1 MDYNTVL
8 VSIVAV
14 LISIVAY
21 FLQRL
26 VKTLDRIDANVN
38 NHTVEITAIKETVK
52 HVPNI
57 DQRLETVIIDLT
69 VLRNEHQEYKAR
81 CQRQTTN

>member
-1 MDYNTVL
+1 MDYNTIL

-26 VKTLDRIDANVN
+26 VKTLDRIDSNVSQHTTEIAIIKQNIN
-38 NHTVEITAIKETVK
+38 NMPEIKEK
-52 HVPNI
+52 I
-57 DQRLETVIIDLT
+57 DTLLIDFSSLKTEHETIKNSCHN
-69 VLRNEHQEYKAR
+69 RR
-81 CQRQTTN
+81 

>member
-1 MDYNTVL
+1 MDYNTIL

-26 VKTLDRIDANVN
+26 VKTLDRIDSNVSQ
-38 NHTVEITAIKETVK
+38 HTTEIAIIKQNINGIPEIKEK
-52 HVPNI
+52 I
-57 DQRLETVIIDLT
+57 DTMLIDFSSLRTEHETIKNSCHN
-69 VLRNEHQEYKAR
+69 RR
-81 CQRQTTN
+81 

>member
-26 VKTLDRIDANVN
+26 VKTLDRIDSNVSQ
-38 NHTVEITAIKETVK
+38 HTTEIAIIKQNINGIPEIKDKIDTMLIDFSSLRTEHETIK
-52 HVPNI
+52 NSCH
-57 DQRLETVIIDLT
+57 RS
-69 VLRNEHQEYKAR
+69 R
-81 CQRQTTN
+81 